1 MTSEEVL
8 DGAPAQIAA
17 LFTPIPNGKVLAA
30 LCALNGFK
38 ATVLET
44 SAGAI
49 AVLDDSTPDRLHGAA
64 HSVSSFAKE
73 RPLVAME
80 RREGQ
85 ITVWRYLAGQRGDTL
100 PPGLALNDAPGV
112 VTTLMTGA
120 QTVADIAQTH
130 EDKVFDAHISKV
142 AAFRQLRKLS
152 KAAKQQAKAKADRS

>member
-1 MTSEEVL
+1 VTEEAL

-17 LFTPIPNGKVLAA
+17 LFTPIPHGRVLAA
-30 LCALNGFK
+30 LCALNGVK
-38 ATVLET
+38 ATILET

-49 AVLDDSTPDRLHGAA
+49 AVLDDATPKSLHGAA

-73 RPLVAME
+73 RPLLAME
-80 RREGQ
+80 RRDSQ

-120 QTVADIAQTH
+120 QTLADVAATH
-130 EDKVFDAHISKV
+130 EDKVFDAHMSRF
-142 AAFRQLRKLS
+142 AAFRALRRLS
-152 KAAKQQAKAKADRS
+152 TQAKREAQRNRAER